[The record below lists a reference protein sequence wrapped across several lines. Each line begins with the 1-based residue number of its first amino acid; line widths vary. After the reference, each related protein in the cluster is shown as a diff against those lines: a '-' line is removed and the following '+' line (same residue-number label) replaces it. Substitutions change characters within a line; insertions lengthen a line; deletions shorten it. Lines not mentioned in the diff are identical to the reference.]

1 MGTTKQSG
9 YGTLLANRQYR
20 KYIIATVIGRFG
32 DSIDSIAYG
41 WMVYALTGSR
51 AWLSVVFGVNALPT
65 ILLQPFAGVWVER
78 MDKKKVVVLCDI
90 GRGAIVALTGALF
103 ALGWLQPWHLLVL
116 TFLNSTLEAF
126 RGPAGTSLLPRILQ
140 RDQFDH
146 AMGLSGTLSRIA
158 EMVGLGAAGALVGLL
173 GIGGT
178 LIVDAATFILS
189 AVLLMFTRL
198 KPQAQQEEAMQ
209 QSFWKSAKDGLAC
222 LTGNKVILW
231 MCIIGCVINPLLI
244 PLNTLMT
251 AFVQENL
258 QLGVE
263 ALSTFSVVL
272 SLMMGIGALA
282 YPLVRKKLSFAH
294 IIRYGVATIG
304 IAYALLVLA
313 PLPSGGFMRLAVLIG
328 ASALVGIAASQVST
342 ATSAMFIKTVPESHL
357 GRVSALFNAMAMGI
371 TPLAS
376 FAVAGVVTVVPI
388 NWLYGIMG
396 IITFAIA
403 FALWLN
409 KVTRHLGEEQTD
421 ATTATQTDLLCG

>member
-1 MGTTKQSG
+1 MWIAKQSG
-9 YGTLLANRQYR
+9 YGALLANRQYR
-20 KYIIATVIGRFG
+20 KYLIATVIGRFG

-103 ALGWLQPWHLLVL
+103 AMGWLRPWHLLVM

-126 RGPAGTSLLPRILQ
+126 RSPAGSSMLPRLLE
-140 RDQFDH
+140 RDQYDH
-146 AMGLSGTLSRIA
+146 AMGLSGTLSRVA

-198 KPQAQQEEAMQ
+198 KPQIRQEGEAQ

-231 MCIIGCVINPLLI
+231 MCILGCVLNPLLI
-244 PLNTLMT
+244 PLNTMMT

-258 QLGVE
+258 HLGVE
-263 ALSTFSVVL
+263 ALSAFSVVL
-272 SLMMGIGALA
+272 SLMMGAGALA
-282 YPLVRKKLSFAH
+282 YPLVLKRLSFAR
-294 IIRYGVATIG
+294 ILRYGIVLIGATYG
-304 IAYALLVLA
+304 LLVLA
-313 PLPSGGFMRLAVLIG
+313 PLPAGGVMRLAVLIL
-328 ASALVGIAASQVST
+328 AAALAGIAASQVST
-342 ATSAMFIKTVPESHL
+342 ATNAMFIKTVPQTHL
-357 GRVSALFNAMAMGI
+357 GRVGALFNAMAMGV

-376 FAVAGVVTVVPI
+376 FVVAGAVTVMPI

-396 IITFAIA
+396 VLNVAMA
-403 FALWLN
+403 LALWLN
-409 KVTRHLGEEQTD
+409 ANTRHLGEEQTD
-421 ATTATQTDLLCG
+421 AAAAA